1 MATARRPALHK
12 PVARAKARG
21 AVPGRNLRLAG
32 VGSEAVE
39 RATGKGWDE
48 WLKVL
53 DRAGAKSMPHK
64 EIALLLSRKCGVP
77 DWWSQMVTVGYEQ
90 ARGLRDVYQHADG
103 FAANATRTYEVSVDN
118 LFVAWNDPKA
128 RARWLPRAPLELR
141 RAVSGKS
148 LRMTWKTGD
157 SRVLVNFLAKGSGRS
172 QVQVEHGKLPSAAAV
187 TRQKAFWSEALGRL
201 KAVLEEE

>member
-1 MATARRPALHK
+1 MAGARKPALHK
-12 PVARAKARG
+12 PVARPKARG

-141 RAVSGKS
+141 RAVRGKS

-157 SRVLVNFLAKGSGRS
+157 SRVLVNFLAKGNGRS

-201 KAVLEEE
+201 KAVLEDE

>member
-1 MATARRPALHK
+1 M
-12 PVARAKARG
+12 
-21 AVPGRNLRLAG
+21 
-32 VGSEAVE
+32 
-39 RATGKGWDE
+39 
-48 WLKVL
+48 
-53 DRAGAKSMPHK
+53 
-64 EIALLLSRKCGVP
+64 
-77 DWWSQMVTVGYEQ
+77 
-90 ARGLRDVYQHADG
+90 RDVYQHADG
-103 FAANATRTYEVSVDN
+103 YAANASRTYEVSVDN

-157 SRVLVNFLAKGSGRS
+157 SRVLVNFLPKGSGRS